1 MKKKIIVMLLLSMLC
16 ISSGLVGASQP
27 SQSSQSSPSGIQV
40 NSQHGGA

>member
-1 MKKKIIVMLLLSMLC
+1 MKKKIIVMLLLSMVC

-27 SQSSQSSPSGIQV
+27 SQSSPSGIQV